1 MKPVT
6 YKAFDIDELKKAF
19 HFAKNLLEKSREY
32 AKFLGV
38 YVTITLGKSNRS
50 IEQNSYMWA
59 VVYAMIADEMG
70 ITADEVHQIY
80 AVKFLKIKE
89 IEIDGVLY
97 AITKSTT
104 KLKTDEMEDYL
115 EKCRRDASVNLH
127 LYIPL
132 PNEIPEEI
140 E

>member
-70 ITADEVHQIY
+70 LTQDEVHQIY
-80 AVKFLKIKE
+80 TVKFLKKPP
-89 IEIDGVLY
+89 
-97 AITKSTT
+97 AF
-104 KLKTDEMEDYL
+104 YL
-115 EKCRRDASVNLH
+115 FVFNSMYNFIPIIWQH
-127 LYIPL
+127 LT
-132 PNEIPEEI
+132 
-140 E
+140 